1 MAKPRPRVKIPKTAE
16 AGEVIQVKTLISHK
30 METGHRKDKE
40 GNAIPRQII
49 NRFACL
55 MNGEEAFGVD
65 IDPGVSANPYISFYL
80 KIDETS
86 DLEFVWFDD
95 NGEQYSKKSV
105 VKVA

>member
-49 NRFACL
+49 NRFACF